1 MAEYEKPHSRFE
13 NRKTISL
20 THFDL
25 TNAILKDRI
34 KSSCEY
40 PSESKMI
47 EAILLGKEPPL
58 VPLGRKQVG
67 GPTTLAFQIVNECYE
82 KDDAVTKMFR
92 HGFHM
97 LAALPITDNE
107 QAKKREL
114 IIAVQTQI
122 PLAKMLPLKEI
133 ELYWQKG
140 LSTTL
145 AHWLDLMED
154 YAKDNGIPKEWKE
167 DPCTIERGR
176 ALLRGVEH
184 SPESLDYQLLVQF
197 VIENM
202 VHERNC
208 PTGFHLLS
216 ILMHYFVFPNTP
228 EARSIVLSALNIDL
242 GQ

>member
-1 MAEYEKPHSRFE
+1 MASSDKPHSRFE

-25 TNAILKDRI
+25 TNAILKDRA
-34 KSSCEY
+34 KTSCEY

-58 VPLGRKQVG
+58 VPLGMKQVSG
-67 GPTTLAFQIVNECYE
+67 ATTLAFQIANECYE
-82 KDDAVTKMFR
+82 KEDAVTEMFR

-107 QAKKREL
+107 QGRKREL

-133 ELYWQKG
+133 ELRWQKG

-145 AHWLDLMED
+145 AHWLGLMEE
-154 YAKDNGIPKEWKE
+154 YAKDSYIPKERKE
-167 DPCTIERGR
+167 DPCMVERGC

-184 SPESLDYQLLVQF
+184 SPETVDYRLLVQF

-208 PTGFHLLS
+208 PAGFHLLS

>member
-1 MAEYEKPHSRFE
+1 MGDEKQHSRFE

-25 TNAILKDRI
+25 TNAILKDRV

-58 VPLGRKQVG
+58 VPLGVKQVS
-67 GPTTLAFQIVNECYE
+67 GPMTLAFQIANECYE
-82 KDDAVTKMFR
+82 MDDAVTEMFR
-92 HGFHM
+92 RGFHM

-107 QAKKREL
+107 QTKKREL

-133 ELYWQKG
+133 DLRWQKG

-145 AHWLDLMED
+145 EHWLEIMEARYED
-154 YAKDNGIPKEWKE
+154 VYIPKELKE
-167 DPCTIERGR
+167 DRSVIDSGR
-176 ALLRGVEH
+176 VLLRGMEET
-184 SPESLDYQLLVQF
+184 PENTDYRLLVQF
-197 VIENM
+197 VINNM
-202 VHERNC
+202 VHEHNC
-208 PTGFHLLS
+208 PAGFHLLS
-216 ILMHYFVFPNTP
+216 ILMHYFRFPNTP
-228 EARSIVLSALNIDL
+228 EARTIVLAALNNDL
-242 GQ
+242 EK